1 MSPPI
6 CPPTRC
12 LFLVL
17 LACAGLVPA
26 ASAADNLIPDPSFE
40 NTQAADRQGRVF
52 PEWDGWIF
60 AEPGK
65 FEASSIARSG
75 TTSCEMISGRG
86 GKIRMFTKKLDVPPG
101 RYRLT
106 AWLRGLD
113 VIPGAYGATADFSVG
128 LTEQFPPL
136 KDISGTFGW
145 RPLTYVFD
153 KPDGDPE
160 KKVRIYFGLI
170 TSGRLWVDDV
180 CLEAVGNDVALTPA
194 PVIGSEEKPVTPPA
208 GLSAATAVR
217 CPSCGYRNLPTAAEC
232 YACGSEISRAGSGGA
247 TMPPVSVF
255 ADFEQGQ
262 IAPFSSG
269 TLETE
274 KPVAGTASIRLEKNN
289 DYLALAKPQDWSA
302 YDYVL
307 FDVFNPSDVPK
318 KLYVEIQDKD
328 TRDYWSRVNFFN
340 LAPPGKSTVRFPTR
354 LQVGEKSRPGRFLLR
369 DKVTKFAVG
378 LQDDGPVIFDNFRL
392 ETLDTSKHLF
402 PELNAFDFGPP
413 DGPVMEGFRQD
424 SGTMYSEGRGY
435 GWLPGAKFWK
445 DQNALQ
451 PDALIQDFITP
462 EKATFRVNVP
472 DGKYHVVLNLDSPGA
487 YWGEAQRYRA
497 RSVKANGATVVDD
510 TMDYAGFV
518 KDYFAD
524 ADAEDLPG
532 LDTFA
537 RYVQPMQKIQSFE
550 VDVKGG
556 ILDLEFSGQNWAN
569 CLTHAVIY
577 PQAKKAE
584 GEAFL
589 AWVDKQRRA
598 QFEDYFKQ
606 IEPKRTGEA
615 APASGYRLFHR
626 SPMARVNAFDGPGP
640 DDKDVAGGLLVD
652 VAGGEENPA
661 TFSLQPGQDLGTVT
675 LALSVFS
682 TKAGAKL
689 PAGSIT
695 PGWLDYKI
703 SRVTMEG
710 SVYSVGPRYW
720 HPLPAP
726 ASPGV
731 TRTFWLRVLV
741 PPGTPAGDYAGEVTV
756 KPQKG
761 DPQTF
766 PLTVRV
772 LPFDLPAVKD
782 LPVGPWG
789 SGIDIPWVEGDPAA
803 EEWNLKNFSQTLDAL
818 KTYGFTSFSGRPH
831 IRVTLD
837 GGKIAI
843 DTSTADSEMQIIR
856 EKGFGQTI
864 STYGIR
870 TVGYNLYLGP
880 TQKDADHAG
889 VATPQEL
896 ANKMFA
902 EIDAHAKEKNW
913 VPVAYNLCDEPIGAQ
928 IAPAVATAKI
938 HREAAKGL
946 GRTTF
951 MGATSMTGNDPADPH
966 YELLQTLPMP
976 CLTLFDE
983 ASIGVVKDAGNA
995 FGYYNGGSR
1004 WTFGFYMKML
1014 KDRHA
1019 LALRLNWHYNVAVG
1033 NPYYALDCRE
1043 DDYCWFNTNARGDMV
1058 PSLSFLQEMV
1068 PGLNDYRR
1076 LLELDTRLALAKK
1089 TLAASPDASKK
1100 QALEAAV
1107 AAGESIVAKVAA
1119 LTAGA
1124 QGAKPPADVDAER
1137 ADLTAAL
1144 VALIEAGAK

>member
-1 MSPPI
+1 MVFAWAI
-6 CPPTRC
+6 
-12 LFLVL
+12 L
-17 LACAGLVPA
+17 
-26 ASAADNLIPDPSFE
+26 SAAAVAENLVPDPSFE
-40 NTQAADRQGRVF
+40 VTQAVDRQGRVF
-52 PEWDGWIF
+52 PEWDGWVF

-65 FEASSIARSG
+65 FEASAIAHSG
-75 TTSCEMISGRG
+75 ATSCEMIAGRG

-113 VIPGAYGATADFSVG
+113 VIPGAYGATVDFSVG
-128 LTEQFPPL
+128 LTEKFPML
-136 KDISGTFGW
+136 KDLSGTFGW
-145 RPLTYVFD
+145 RPFTYVFD
-153 KPDGDPE
+153 KPGGDPE
-160 KKVRIYFGLI
+160 QKVRIYFGLI
-170 TSGRLWVDDV
+170 TAGRLWVDDV
-180 CLEAVGNDVALTPA
+180 GLEAVGADVALTPA
-194 PVIGSEEKPVTPPA
+194 PVIGPEEKPIVPPA
-208 GLSAATAVR
+208 GLDPATAVR
-217 CPSCGYRNLPTAAEC
+217 CPSCGYRNLPTASEC
-232 YACGSEISRAGSGGA
+232 YACGSEIGSGSGA
-247 TMPPVSVF
+247 GGAVPPVSVF
-255 ADFEQGQ
+255 ADFESGQ

-269 TLETE
+269 AVETE
-274 KPVAGTASIRLEKNN
+274 KPVSGSASIRLEKKEE
-289 DYLALAKPQDWSA
+289 YIALAKPLDWSD

-318 KLYVEIQDKD
+318 KLIIEVHDKE
-328 TRDYWSRVNFFN
+328 TKGYWTRVNFFN

-354 LQVGEKSRPGRFLLR
+354 LYVGEKARPGRALLR
-369 DKVTKFAVG
+369 DSVTRFIVG
-378 LQDDGPVIFDNFRL
+378 LQDEGPVIFDNFRL
-392 ETLDTSKHLF
+392 ESLDTSEHVF

-413 DGPVMEGFRQD
+413 DGPGMEGFLRE

-435 GWLPGAKFWK
+435 GWLPGAKFWR

-462 EKATFRVNVP
+462 EKAIFRVNVP

-497 RSVKANGATVVDD
+497 RSLKANGVTVVDD
-510 TMDYAGFV
+510 AMDYDAFV
-518 KDYFAD
+518 KDYLAD

-532 LDTFA
+532 VDTFA
-537 RYVQPMQKIQSFE
+537 RYVQPMQRIQSFD

-556 ILDLEFSGQNWAN
+556 NLDLEFSGQNWAN
-569 CLTHAVIY
+569 CLTHAVIF
-577 PQAKKAE
+577 PESKKVQ
-584 GEAFL
+584 GEEFL

-606 IEPKRTGEA
+606 IEPKRTGEQ
-615 APASGYRLFHR
+615 APATGYRLFHR
-626 SPMARVNAFDGPGP
+626 SPMAKVNAFDGPGP
-640 DDKDVAGGLLVD
+640 EDKDVAPGLLVD

-675 LALSVFS
+675 LALSAFTS
-682 TKAGAKL
+682 PSGAKL
-689 PAGSIT
+689 PEGSVT
-695 PGWLDYKI
+695 PGWLDYRI

-731 TRTFWLRVLV
+731 TRTFWIRVHV
-741 PPGTPAGDYAGEVTV
+741 AAGTAAGDYAGQVTV
-756 KPQKG
+756 KPEKG
-761 DPQTF
+761 ASQTF

-772 LPFDLPAVKD
+772 LPFDLPPVKD

-789 SGIDIPWVEGDPAA
+789 SAIDIPWVEADPAA
-803 EEWNLKNFSQTLDAL
+803 EEWKLKNFSQTLDVL
-818 KTYGFTSFSGRPH
+818 KEYGFTSFSGRPN

-837 GGKIAI
+837 GGKISL

-856 EKGFGQTI
+856 EKGFDRTI

-870 TVGYNLYLGP
+870 TIGYNLYLGP
-880 TQKDADHAG
+880 TQKDADRAG

-896 ANKMFA
+896 ANKMFK
-902 EIDAHAKEKNW
+902 EIDDHAKEKNW

-928 IAPAVATAKI
+928 IAVAITTAKI
-938 HREAAKGL
+938 HREAGNGL
-946 GRTTF
+946 ERTTF
-951 MGATSMTGNDPADPH
+951 MGATSMTGNDPTDSH
-966 YELLQTLPMP
+966 YELVRALPLP
-976 CLTLFDE
+976 SLTLFDE
-983 ASIGVVKDAGNA
+983 ASLGVIKDAGNA
-995 FGYYNGGSR
+995 FGFYNGGNR

-1014 KDRHA
+1014 RDRHA
-1019 LALRLNWHYNVAVG
+1019 LALRLNWHFNIAVG

-1043 DDYCWFNTNARGDMV
+1043 DDYCWFNTNTRGEMV

-1089 TLAASPDASKK
+1089 ALAGGAADGKK

-1107 AAGESIVAKVAA
+1107 AAGDKVTAKVDA
-1119 LTAGA
+1119 LRAGRE
-1124 QGAKPPADVDAER
+1124 GAKPPADVDAER
-1137 ADLTAAL
+1137 AELTAAIL
-1144 VALIEAGAK
+1144 ALIQAGGE

>member
-1 MSPPI
+1 MNPPRSFF
-6 CPPTRC
+6 CVC
-12 LFLVL
+12 LVL
-17 LACAGLVPA
+17 AVFAWAGQLAP
-26 ASAADNLIPDPSFE
+26 AADNLIPDPSFE
-40 NTQAADRQGRVF
+40 KSQSADRQGRVF
-52 PEWDGWIF
+52 PEWDGWVF

-65 FEASSIARSG
+65 FEASGIAHSG
-75 TTSCEMISGRG
+75 ATSCEMIAGRG
-86 GKIRMFTKKLDVPPG
+86 GKIRIFTKKLDAPPG

-128 LTEQFPPL
+128 LTEKFPAL
-136 KDISGTFGW
+136 KDLSGTFGW
-145 RPLTYVFD
+145 RPFTYVFD
-153 KPDGDPE
+153 KPAEDPE
-160 KKVRIYFGLI
+160 KKVRIYFGLV

-180 CLEAVGNDVALTPA
+180 VLEAVGDDVALTPA
-194 PVIGSEEKPVTPPA
+194 PVIGPEESSVAAPA
-208 GLSAATAVR
+208 GFDPAKAVR
-217 CPSCGYRNLPTAAEC
+217 CPSCGYRNLPDATAC
-232 YACGSEISRAGSGGA
+232 YACGSEIAGAAGA
-247 TMPPVSVF
+247 DRGAVPPVSVF
-255 ADFEQGQ
+255 ADFESGQ

-269 TLETE
+269 AVETE
-274 KPVAGTASIRLEKNN
+274 KPVNGSASIRLEKKEE
-289 DYLALAKPQDWSA
+289 YIALAKPQDWSA

-307 FDVFNPSDVPK
+307 FDVFNPSDTPK
-318 KLYVEIQDKD
+318 KLSVEVQDKE
-328 TRDYWSRVNFFN
+328 TQGYWTRVNFFT

-354 LQVGEKSRPGRFLLR
+354 LQVGEKSRPGRALLR
-369 DKVTKFAVG
+369 DKITKFSVG
-378 LQDDGPVIFDNFRL
+378 LVDEGPLVFDDFRL
-392 ETLDTSKHLF
+392 ATLDTSEHVF
-402 PELNAFDFGPP
+402 PELSAFDFGPP
-413 DGPVMEGFRQD
+413 DGPVMEGFRQE

-435 GWLPGAKFWK
+435 GWLPDAKFWR

-472 DGKYHVVLNLDSPGA
+472 DGKYHVVMNLDSPGA
-487 YWGEAQRYRA
+487 YWGEAQRYQS
-497 RSVKANGATVVDD
+497 RSVKANGVVVVDD
-510 TMDYAGFV
+510 TMDYGAFV

-537 RYVQPMQKIQSFE
+537 RYVQPMQKIQAFD

-556 ILDLEFSGQNWAN
+556 NLDLEFAGKNWAN
-569 CLTHAVIY
+569 CLTHIVVFPAS
-577 PQAKKAE
+577 KMAE

-615 APASGYRLFHR
+615 APATGYRLFHR
-626 SPMARVNAFDGPGP
+626 SPMARVNAFDGPAP
-640 DDKDVAGGLLVD
+640 DDKDVAAGLLVD

-675 LALSVFS
+675 LGLSGFAS
-682 TKAGAKL
+682 KSGAKL
-689 PAGSIT
+689 PEGSVV

-731 TRTFWLRVLV
+731 TRTFWLRVGV
-741 PPGTPAGDYAGEVTV
+741 PAGTPAGDYEGTVTV
-756 KPQKG
+756 KPEKG
-761 DPQTF
+761 APQSF

-772 LPFDLPAVKD
+772 LPFDLPAIKN

-803 EEWNLKNFSQTLDAL
+803 EEWNLRNFSQSLDAL
-818 KTYGFTSFSGRPH
+818 KKYGFTSFSGRPH
-831 IRVTLD
+831 VRVTLD

-856 EKGFGQTI
+856 EKGFDRTI

-880 TQKDADHAG
+880 TQKDADRAG

-896 ANKMFA
+896 ANTMFKQ
-902 EIDAHAKEKNW
+902 IDDHAKEKNW
-913 VPVAYNLCDEPIGAQ
+913 VPVAYNVCDEPIGAQ
-928 IAPAVATAKI
+928 IAPAIATAKI

-946 GRTTF
+946 DRTTF
-951 MGATSMTGNDPADPH
+951 MGATSMIGNDPKDPH
-966 YELLQTLPMP
+966 YELVRALPMP

-983 ASIGVVKDAGNA
+983 ASLGVVKDAGNA

-1014 KDRHA
+1014 EDRHA
-1019 LALRLNWHYNVAVG
+1019 LALRLNWHFNIAAG
-1033 NPYYALDCRE
+1033 NPYYALDSRE

-1076 LLELDTRLALAKK
+1076 LLELDTRLAIAKK
-1089 TLAASPDASKK
+1089 ALAGSPSGAKK
-1100 QALEAAV
+1100 QALDTAV
-1107 AAGESIVAKVAA
+1107 ADAEKLTAKVAA
-1119 LTAGA
+1119 LRAGREGA
-1124 QGAKPPADVDAER
+1124 QPPADADAWR
-1137 ADLTAAL
+1137 AELAGAL
-1144 VALIEAGAK
+1144 VALIEAAAK